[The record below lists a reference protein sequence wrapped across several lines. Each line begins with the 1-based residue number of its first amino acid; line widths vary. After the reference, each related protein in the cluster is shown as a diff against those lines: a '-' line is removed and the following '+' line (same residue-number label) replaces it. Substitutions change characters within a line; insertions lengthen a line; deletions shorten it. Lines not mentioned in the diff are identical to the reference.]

1 MTTLKKTLS
10 SLIVGTFA
18 AVVISVAGF
27 LALQPATALAAPS
40 DVRIGMSEQDMFNLC
55 GQPTYYHYDDGGIE
69 YKYFQGSL
77 KYEFKVINGTVV
89 DIDCDSIYDD

>member
-10 SLIVGTFA
+10 RLIVGTFA

-27 LALQPATALAAPS
+27 LTLQPATALAAPS
-40 DVRIGMSEQDMFNLC
+40 DVRIGMSEQNMFNLC
-55 GQPTYYHYDDGGIE
+55 GQPAYSHYDDGGIE